1 MENDQIK
8 ANSFAKIAD
17 IGKCNERAY
26 YYETKAEMGNLFKI
40 IQLKKEQALL
50 NLRYYN
56 FKIYY

>member
-8 ANSFAKIAD
+8 AKSFAKIAD

-40 IQLKKEQALL
+40 IQLKKEQVTPKSAIL
-50 NLRYYN
+50 
-56 FKIYY
+56 